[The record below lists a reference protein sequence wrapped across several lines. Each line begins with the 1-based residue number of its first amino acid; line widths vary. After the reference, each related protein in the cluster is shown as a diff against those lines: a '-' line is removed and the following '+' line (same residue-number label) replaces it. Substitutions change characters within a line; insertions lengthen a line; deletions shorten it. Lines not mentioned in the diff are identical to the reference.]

1 MAAESLSEVQYLNL
15 VALTILHDAILRDP
29 VAACTTFGLHRDEL
43 ETLEPLLALD
53 RIVAAVVNAGNESLV
68 ALREDALTLLSRPAP
83 LVGALSA
90 VRRRAPARRAE
101 DTARF
106 AQPAG

>member
-1 MAAESLSEVQYLNL
+1 MTTVSMSEVQYLNL
-15 VALTILHDAILRDP
+15 IALTILHDAIVRDP

-43 ETLEPLLALD
+43 ETLEPLLAPE

-68 ALREDALTLLSRPAP
+68 SLREDALTLLSRPAP

-90 VRRRAPARRAE
+90 VRRRPPARQTQNSERFTQP
-101 DTARF
+101 TA
-106 AQPAG
+106 